1 MKKYFIVSLCRNGLL
16 GGGIVVDENKITYK
30 TGKLTIPDKFRNLEM
45 RYSEIEGFSVGR
57 LLGLPTVTI
66 KMKDSESYKF
76 VVFARK
82 KFMREVIQHKMGK
95 EAVGII
101 DSADGSTSVFM
112 AGKRGVK

>member
-30 TGKLTIPDKFRNLEM
+30 TGKLTVPDKFRNLEM
-45 RYSEIEGFSVGR
+45 KYADINGFSSGR
-57 LLGLPTVTI
+57 LLIFPTVTI

-82 KFMREVIQHKMGK
+82 KFIEVLKQ
-95 EAVGII
+95 AGIYCV
-101 DSADGSTSVFM
+101 S
-112 AGKRGVK
+112 